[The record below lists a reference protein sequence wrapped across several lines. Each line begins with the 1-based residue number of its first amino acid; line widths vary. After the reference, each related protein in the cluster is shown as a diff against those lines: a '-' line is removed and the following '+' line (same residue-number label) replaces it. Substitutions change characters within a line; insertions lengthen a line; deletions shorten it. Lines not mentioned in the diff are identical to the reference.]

1 MIRIAPHKF
10 LLALLA
16 AASALPLDAAAQ
28 GAAPS
33 RATDPPDAMTA
44 QDREMLALAEQLADQ
59 STQILASWITTQAI
73 SEDRLFAR
81 VYFPVPKTEPYKFT
95 TLYDAVA
102 QRDLPGPEDRAL
114 GRSPVIQYAILTDI
128 NAYVPAQNTRF
139 SEPLTGNMAQDYSGN
154 RSKRLLGDY
163 ASFAAAR
170 SEAHSL
176 LQKVR
181 LETGDTIYDIS
192 VPVMVRGKHWGC
204 VRIGYRRT
212 E

>member
-81 VYFPVPKTEPYKFT
+81 VYFPVP
-95 TLYDAVA
+95 
-102 QRDLPGPEDRAL
+102 
-114 GRSPVIQYAILTDI
+114 
-128 NAYVPAQNTRF
+128 
-139 SEPLTGNMAQDYSGN
+139 
-154 RSKRLLGDY
+154 
-163 ASFAAAR
+163 
-170 SEAHSL
+170 
-176 LQKVR
+176 
-181 LETGDTIYDIS
+181 
-192 VPVMVRGKHWGC
+192 
-204 VRIGYRRT
+204 
-212 E
+212 